1 MMDIL
6 LQAEVLLRDAG
17 YTTHPF
23 GDGLALTFEDDSVL
37 GFLHVFSDVI
47 SLLEAWTSVQRA
59 ALARCAPQLRMSRE
73 KAWNVYGLFL
83 TQAPAR
89 PEEAPA
95 LGLIEEDFAASRK
108 IARAGVAAAVDLRQ
122 ALLPLLPIRATGE
135 VTISDYE
142 AKLRSRLS
150 MLPSQVVDAILGPT
164 EPDEIS
170 RILMDRG

>member
-23 GDGLALTFEDDSVL
+23 GDGSALTFEDDSVL
-37 GFLHVFSDVI
+37 GFLHVFPDVTALVEGW
-47 SLLEAWTSVQRA
+47 SSVQRA
-59 ALARCAPQLRMSRE
+59 ALTRCAPQLRMSRE

-89 PEEAPA
+89 SEEAPA

-108 IARAGVAAAVDLRQ
+108 IARAGVAAAADLRQ
-122 ALLPLLPIRATGE
+122 ALLPLLPIRSTSD

-142 AKLRSRLS
+142 AKLRSRLG
-150 MLPSQVVDAILGPT
+150 MLPSQVVGAILGPT
-164 EPDEIS
+164 EPEEIA
-170 RILMDRG
+170 RILMERS